1 LKIVFLIGRDS
12 SSTRQSI
19 ETVCR
24 LPGVEPVAIL
34 LDTEIVGFKRR
45 LTNLSRNIQRNGWSY
60 PALRFIQMIR
70 ISLESA
76 VENAVVPRKHA
87 IQILREAFPERSFS
101 LEELGNKYG
110 MAVHHVENLNHD
122 QAVRVLRESKSDLGI
137 VIGTRVLKSTT
148 FSIPRLGCI
157 NLHKGKVPQYRG
169 MPPAFWELYDGA
181 SSAGITIHFVD
192 KGLDT
197 GDIVASG
204 SIPILNLDTPDTLL
218 EKLTEEGNRLLAL
231 AVSLIRDGKAQ
242 PRTQHKGSGKP
253 RTRPNRREVESLRL
267 RLPHWKRKGDL
278 STILRNLYLLSLYYS
293 GIYSLI
299 RHWNLRKRSRAAI
312 FLHHRVN
319 DYSKDV
325 LTVDL
330 ETFAAQL
337 LAIAKY
343 YPLTSTRNIVDSIR
357 FVRPIKST
365 SVAIHFDDCY
375 RDILTNGAPILK
387 AMGIPACAFINSG
400 FVGTQRPYPHDL
412 DKYPFDY
419 EKLSPSDLRLWI
431 ELGFD
436 VGAHTVNHMDL
447 GKVFGEAAE
456 HEIIDCG
463 KELEAILSKPV
474 DLFSYPFGQ
483 PENISAS
490 TREMV
495 RTSGYVA
502 LFSAY
507 GGIVDSRTDPY
518 DIPRMGASFDTSPLY
533 CILQIEQ
540 LSLSQVLSSF
550 RGLLASLRRHTLARG
565 AVPKGNTAA

>member
-1 LKIVFLIGRDS
+1 MKIVFLVGRDS

-34 LDTEIVGFKRR
+34 LDTEIIGLKRR
-45 LTNLSRNIQRNGWSY
+45 LKNLSRNIQKNGWSY
-60 PALRFIQMIR
+60 PAIRFIQTIR
-70 ISLESA
+70 IALENV
-76 VENAVVPRKHA
+76 VENAVVPRKDA
-87 IQILREAFPERSFS
+87 LQVLREAFPERSFS
-101 LEELGNKYG
+101 LEDLAHKYG
-110 MAVHHVENLNHD
+110 MAVHGVGNLNGD
-122 QAVRVLRESKSDLGI
+122 QAIRVMRESNSDLGI
-137 VIGTRVLKSTT
+137 VLGTRILKSTT
-148 FSIPRLGCI
+148 FSSPRLGCI
-157 NLHKGKVPQYRG
+157 NLHKGKVPEYRG
-169 MPPAFWELYDGA
+169 MPPGFWELYDGA

-204 SIPILNLDTPDTLL
+204 SIPILNFDTPDTLL
-218 EKLTEEGNRLLAL
+218 EKLNEEGDRQLAL
-231 AVSLIRDGKAQ
+231 AVSLIRDGKVQAKPQ
-242 PRTQHKGSGKP
+242 EKSAHKP
-253 RTRPNRREVESLRL
+253 RTRPTSKDVESLRL
-267 RLPHWKRKGDL
+267 KLPHWKNESDL
-278 STILRNLYLLSLYYS
+278 STSFRFLYLLGVYYS
-293 GIYSLI
+293 GIYSLV
-299 RHWNLRKRSRAAI
+299 RRWNLRKPSRAAI

-343 YPLTSTRNIVDSIR
+343 YPFTSTRNIVDS
-357 FVRPIKST
+357 VKLKRPIKAT

-375 RDILTNGAPILK
+375 RDILTNGAPLLN
-387 AMGIPACAFINSG
+387 ALSVPACAFINSG
-400 FVGTQRPYPHDL
+400 FVGTHRPYPHDL

-419 EKLSPSDLRLWI
+419 EKLSAAELRQWI
-431 ELGFD
+431 EFGFD
-436 VGAHTVNHMDL
+436 LGAHTVNHVDL
-447 GKVFGEAAE
+447 GKMLGETAE

-463 KELEAILSKPV
+463 KELEKIVSKPV
-474 DLFSYPFGQ
+474 DLFSYPFGR
-483 PENISAS
+483 PENISVGS
-490 TREMV
+490 REIV
-495 RTSGYVA
+495 KTSGYVA

-540 LSLSQVLSSF
+540 LSPSQVLSSF
-550 RGLLASLRRHTLARG
+550 RDLLATLKRHALTRG
-565 AVPKGNTAA
+565 AVPKQDRAG

>member
-1 LKIVFLIGRDS
+1 LKLVFLVGRYS
-12 SSTRQSI
+12 ASTRQSI
-19 ETVCR
+19 EAVCR
-24 LPGVEPVAIL
+24 LPGVQPVAIL
-34 LDTEIVGFKRR
+34 LDTEIIGFKRR
-45 LTNLSRNIQRNGWSY
+45 LKNLSRNTQRNGWSY

-70 ISLESA
+70 NALESA
-76 VENAVVPRKHA
+76 VENAVVTRKDA

-101 LEELGNKYG
+101 LDDLVNKYG
-110 MAVHHVENLNHD
+110 MAVHHVGNLNHD
-122 QAVRVLRESKSDLGI
+122 QAIRVLRESKSDLGI
-137 VIGTRVLKSTT
+137 VLGTRILKSTT

-157 NLHKGKVPQYRG
+157 NLHKGKVPEYRG

-181 SSAGITIHFVD
+181 SSAGVTIHFVD

-204 SIPILNLDTPDTLL
+204 SIPILNFDTPDTLL
-218 EKLTEEGNRLLAL
+218 EKLNEEGNRLLAL
-231 AVSLIRDGKAQ
+231 AVSLIRDGRAQ
-242 PRTQHKGSGKP
+242 ATTQQKGAGKP
-253 RTRPNRREVESLRL
+253 RTLPTRKEVESLRL
-267 RLPHWKRKGDL
+267 KLPHWKSKSDL
-278 STILRNLYLLSLYYS
+278 STIFRNLYLLFVYYS
-293 GIYSLI
+293 GIYALV
-299 RHWNLRKRSRAAI
+299 RRWNLQKPSRAAI

-319 DYSKDV
+319 DYSRDV

-337 LAIAKY
+337 SAVAKY
-343 YPLTSTRNIVDSIR
+343 YPFTSTRNIVDSIR
-357 FVRPIKST
+357 LGRPIKST

-387 AMGIPACAFINSG
+387 AMAIPACAFVNSG
-400 FVGTQRPYPHDL
+400 FVGKHRPYPHDL

-419 EKLSPSDLRLWI
+419 EKLTSSDLRLWI
-431 ELGFD
+431 EIGFD
-436 VGAHTVNHMDL
+436 VGAHTVNHVDL

-463 KELEAILSKPV
+463 KELETMLSKPV

-495 RTSGYVA
+495 RTSGYVG

-518 DIPRMGASFDTSPLY
+518 DIPRMGASFETSPLY
-533 CILQIEQ
+533 CILQIER

-565 AVPKGNTAA
+565 VVPKGNKAA